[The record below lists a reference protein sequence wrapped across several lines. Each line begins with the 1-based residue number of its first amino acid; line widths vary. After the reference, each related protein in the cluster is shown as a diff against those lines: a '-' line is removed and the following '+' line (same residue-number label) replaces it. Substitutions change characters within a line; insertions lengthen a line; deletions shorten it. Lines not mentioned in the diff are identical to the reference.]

1 MTSSMLAP
9 ANITASS
16 CADSSAPNTVA
27 LGAPSTVAAVPES
40 VHRGCSSSKQASAS
54 QSSSAVAVAAAV
66 IEAETAAAAA
76 ATNLVAKA
84 ASGVANTTTNSHEC
98 TGLVSSQDFRSSTVH
113 PQPPFRSHVLLSN
126 NSELSL
132 SGSVLTGSAAANLPH
147 SQQNHIQH
155 SQHQNQH
162 QHQALGAAGIISAV
176 GIAGAQ
182 QQNLQASSMTM
193 QQAAA
198 TDYFRPYLHTTP
210 YSPGGGAAVPS
221 PTGHMTPMAA
231 HPHFPYHPTAHHP
244 RILSHD
250 RDSQAALAAAA
261 AVNAAA
267 AAAAANNNSPTYK
280 GYQNFYSNNNQ
291 TVDTLE
297 ATVRGVNNNNPTP
310 PSSVSGAAPG
320 GGSNN
325 IPGAGSGQSSD
336 NPSQQYSSPAAGNRI
351 FPARPQPTRPV
362 MPTIASAATGASPP
376 SGQAPIKDEPA
387 IKYEPAIKDEPALTP
402 PPSVMTHHRSQ
413 QIKSSPAGGV
423 AGSTSAHPTANNSA
437 TNNNSAASYRDK
449 LGLNSPSNH
458 SSSTTPPTTT
468 TPMSPASVASHSTTE
483 NGGVSTANSNSAA
496 NSNRRP
502 SGNNNSKFRYPSGP
516 SSSSSPPPPATPSS
530 AMSSREGT
538 PLPASQRPE
547 DAAPNV
553 DISRVQIAENN
564 DKVIKREHPSSDSIA
579 GMQSAA
585 AIPGATTT
593 TTAQH
598 QQQQQ
603 FGYQFG
609 SPHSTSGLTPPTT
622 SPPST
627 FSAQYSSYLAQQQQQ
642 QHQQQQPPHHMG
654 WPQQQQHYYPLDG
667 ANNNL
672 MVRGLQDAASLRG
685 SPAAHHLG
693 APGAMGGYG
702 NAYDP
707 HHQYQYPGTI
717 HHYGDP
723 TSAQHSS
730 LSSVVAA
737 AAAAASSSAGASV
750 AGVSGPSGSLTG
762 VTGGRGRGHH
772 HSGSGSVKIGR
783 RPAHLPKVLKF
794 NDKSLPPGWVR
805 KLKCRKHGKQAGR
818 WDVYIYSPCGVKF
831 ASKKKLKAFFE
842 KNNLNYDIEEFD
854 FTPYGRHTDSGA
866 GRPSGSSGSSAS
878 VRHNSSGSTGSEG
891 THAGSSPASLHNY
904 SPTHH
909 HALQSSSSTYMP
921 QSMIPGGAAGAAS
934 RLYSAALGPTTSGP
948 EFSSFTAFDPLMEN
962 PPNASVQDVPPPP
975 AGAAAVVAATS
986 TATCSSTASTDF
998 MTTSLAV
1005 VTSGGNT
1012 TYKHGGDTSEFFPAE
1027 MAEILGS
1034 NPAGGIASLSAASNG
1049 LTGSAFGPP
1058 LSSLMATSDSYSDLT
1073 QTSSLHHHAAAVGSL
1088 QPLSNASMESRGST
1102 EDDTDEASVSGRT
1115 GDNKVSVFSKAIRSL
1130 NDFGSV
1136 YSFD

>member
-9 ANITASS
+9 ANTAASDSATANVAESS
-16 CADSSAPNTVA
+16 R
-27 LGAPSTVAAVPES
+27 GST
-40 VHRGCSSSKQASAS
+40 KASAS
-54 QSSSAVAVAAAV
+54 SSAASASAAHV
-66 IEAETAAAAA
+66 IEAETA

-84 ASGVANTTTNSHEC
+84 PVANTTNEC
-98 TGLVSSQDFRSSTVH
+98 TGLVSSQDYRSSTVH

-126 NSELSL
+126 NSELSIAT
-132 SGSVLTGSAAANLPH
+132 SATG
-147 SQQNHIQH
+147 
-155 SQHQNQH
+155 QNQD
-162 QHQALGAAGIISAV
+162 
-176 GIAGAQ
+176 
-182 QQNLQASSMTM
+182 SSMTM

-210 YSPGGGAAVPS
+210 YSPGGGAVP

-231 HPHFPYHPTAHHP
+231 HPHFPYHPAHHP

-280 GYQNFYSNNNQ
+280 GYQNFYNSGNNNQ
-291 TVDTLE
+291 VEALE
-297 ATVRGVNNNNPTP
+297 VRVNNNNPTTTP
-310 PSSVSGAAPG
+310 TSTG
-320 GGSNN
+320 NT
-325 IPGAGSGQSSD
+325 SSD
-336 NPSQQYSSPAAGNRI
+336 PQQYNSGNRI
-351 FPARPQPTRPV
+351 YPARPQPTRPV
-362 MPTIASAATGASPP
+362 MPTVAGAGGSPP
-376 SGQAPIKDEPA
+376 HTPIKE
-387 IKYEPAIKDEPALTP
+387 EPALTP

-413 QIKSSPAGGV
+413 TKSSSTPTPAAAAAVGGV
-423 AGSTSAHPTANNSA
+423 AANNSA

-458 SSSTTPPTTT
+458 STSTTPPTIM
-468 TPMSPASVASHSTTE
+468 TPMSPSHTAE
-483 NGGVSTANSNSAA
+483 NGAAA
-496 NSNRRP
+496 NSSRRP

-553 DISRVQIAENN
+553 DISRVQIGENN
-564 DKVIKREHPSSDSIA
+564 DKVIKREQASSSDHV
-579 GMQSAA
+579 MQSN
-585 AIPGATTT
+585 T
-593 TTAQH
+593 TTAPVAAATAPPPPTPQQQ

-603 FGYQFG
+603 FGYQF
-609 SPHSTSGLTPPTT
+609 SPPSTSGLTPPTT

-627 FSAQYSSYLAQQQQQ
+627 FSAQYSSYLAQP
-642 QHQQQQPPHHMG
+642 QQQPQHHMG
-654 WPQQQQHYYPLDG
+654 WQQQQQHYYPLDG
-667 ANNNL
+667 TNNNL
-672 MVRGLQDAASLRG
+672 MARGLQEAATLPG
-685 SPAAHHLG
+685 SPAHHLG
-693 APGAMGGYG
+693 GSMGAYG
-702 NAYDP
+702 NYDP
-707 HHQYQYPGTI
+707 HQYQYGTI

-723 TSAQHSS
+723 NSAQHSVLGS
-730 LSSVVAA
+730 VSSVVAA
-737 AAAAASSSAGASV
+737 AAAAASSSSGASV
-750 AGVSGPSGSLTG
+750 SAGPGSAA
-762 VTGGRGRGHH
+762 GGRGRGHH

-794 NDKSLPPGWVR
+794 QDKSLPPGWVR

-854 FTPYGRHTDSGA
+854 FTPYGRHTDSGS
-866 GRPSGSSGSSAS
+866 RPSGSSGSSAG

-921 QSMIPGGAAGAAS
+921 QSMLPSSGSAAS
-934 RLYSAALGPTTSGP
+934 RLYSAALGPTASGP

-962 PPNASVQDVPPPP
+962 PPNASVQDVP
-975 AGAAAVVAATS
+975 AS
-986 TATCSSTASTDF
+986 TAASSSTEFIA
-998 MTTSLAV
+998 TSLAV
-1005 VTSGGNT
+1005 AASNLGT
-1012 TYKHGGDTSEFFPAE
+1012 HGGGPPTTCFKSDTSEFFPAE

-1034 NPAGGIASLSAASNG
+1034 SPASTSLTASNG

-1058 LSSLMATSDSYSDLT
+1058 LSLMASSDSYSDLT
-1073 QTSSLHHHAAAVGSL
+1073 QTSSLHHAAAGGL
-1088 QPLSNASMESRGST
+1088 QPLSNASMESKST
-1102 EDDTDEASVSGRT
+1102 EDDADETSGSRSGAGDTKVSGFT
-1115 GDNKVSVFSKAIRSL
+1115 EAIRARL
-1130 NDFGSV
+1130 DFGGV
-1136 YSFD
+1136 GYFE